1 MCKNLEKRFDI
12 KLNDYMDAR
21 SSAYYRVSTE
31 LAATKNVDMER
42 ARYDL
47 EEHHLVCASSP
58 PGGLSAF
65 PLNKAPRPLIGWN
78 GSFLSVKAL
87 LFAIFS
93 LCFAPSV
100 VVALSQDAPNQAPT
114 TRAHIGTRLTTI
126 MGTVQEDGDKLR
138 FVTEQRA
145 WKVDNPEILKGHEG
159 HYVHAAA
166 YIYPDKNLIHII
178 EVKIPTVR
186 ETREADIK

>member
-1 MCKNLEKRFDI
+1 MK
-12 KLNDYMDAR
+12 
-21 SSAYYRVSTE
+21 T
-31 LAATKNVDMER
+31 
-42 ARYDL
+42 
-47 EEHHLVCASSP
+47 
-58 PGGLSAF
+58 
-65 PLNKAPRPLIGWN
+65 
-78 GSFLSVKAL
+78 L

-93 LCFAPSV
+93 LGFALTV
-100 VVALSQDAPNQAPT
+100 VVALSQDASNQAPRT
-114 TRAHIGTRLTTI
+114 PADIGARLTTI
-126 MGTVQEDGDKLR
+126 MGTVQEDGEKLR

-166 YIYPDKNLIHII
+166 YVYPETNLIHIT